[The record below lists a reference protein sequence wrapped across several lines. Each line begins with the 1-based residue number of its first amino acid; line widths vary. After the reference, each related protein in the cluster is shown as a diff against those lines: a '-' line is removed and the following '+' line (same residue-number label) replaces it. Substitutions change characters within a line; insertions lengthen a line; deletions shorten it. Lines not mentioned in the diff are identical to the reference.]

1 MEDAHY
7 CQTDSED
14 AVGVSTYDGGA
25 DDGTKSYRQTY
36 TAALM
41 FSLSISFFF
50 KTGLSTSAAD
60 PLLLN
65 ICTPTEEKQTHATKS
80 FLNNT
85 H

>member
-7 CQTDSED
+7 CQTDRED
-14 AVGVSTYDGGA
+14 AVGVSTYDGGT

-41 FSLSISFFF
+41 FVLSI
-50 KTGLSTSAAD
+50 SAAD

-65 ICTPTEEKQTHATKS
+65 ICTPIEEKQTHVTKF
-80 FLNNT
+80 FLNNM

>member
-7 CQTDSED
+7 CQTDRED

-50 KTGLSTSAAD
+50 FFKQGSPFLLQIHCYLIFV
-60 PLLLN
+60 LLLKKN
-65 ICTPTEEKQTHATKS
+65 KPT
-80 FLNNT
+80 
-85 H
+85 